1 MIMTKI
7 RHAWLLLVSLL
18 IGFIAFWQMIMRVDS
33 TFPSRYAIGLA
44 VIAALAVVL
53 AVLLGFQLPRSAQ
66 AILPCIVLLSAIGI
80 TMITRIDAAQIQN
93 GRESDTGMRQI
104 IWVGIALV
112 LCAAVVLIVRDYRQL
127 RRFSYTS
134 MIIGIVLLL
143 SPMIPG
149 LGTEINGARIWIHI
163 GSNSVQPAEFAK
175 LFLAIFFA
183 AYLFDHRDT
192 LAVGGP
198 KFLGIRWPRIKDL
211 GPILVVWAISL
222 GVLVVQHDLGTSL
235 LFFAMFVGMLFV
247 ATGRKSW
254 ILIGG
259 VFFALGVFVAAQIF
273 SNFANRVQIW
283 LRPFDQALYTKEY
296 GGSYQ
301 VVQGLFGMAT
311 GGLGGTGLGRG
322 HPAITPFA
330 NSDFIYAS
338 LGEELGLV
346 GLIVI
351 LVLYLII
358 IGAGFMTAMK
368 IKDGFGKLLVS
379 GLVFSMAFQVFV
391 VVGGITLVIPLT
403 GLTLPYIAAGGSS
416 LIANWLL
423 ATLVL
428 IISNAANRVDSDDA
442 MTDTTFRV
450 EAVKALQRKE
460 RTQR

>member
-1 MIMTKI
+1 MIIAKI
-7 RHAWLLLVSLL
+7 RHAWLLIVSLL
-18 IGFIAFWQMIMRVDS
+18 IGFVAFWQMTMRVDGVM
-33 TFPSRYAIGLA
+33 PSRYSIALGI
-44 VIAALAVVL
+44 VAALSVVL
-53 AVLLGFQLPRSAQ
+53 AILLSYRLPYSAQ

-80 TMITRIDAAQIQN
+80 TMITRIDLAQINN
-93 GRESDTGMRQI
+93 GVRSDVGMRQI
-104 IWVGIALV
+104 MWVGIALV
-112 LCAAVVLIVRDYRQL
+112 LCAVIVLILRDYRQL
-127 RRFSYTS
+127 RRLSYTS
-134 MIIGIVLLL
+134 MVIGLVLLL

-149 LGTEINGARIWIHI
+149 LGREINGARIWIHF
-163 GSNSVQPAEFAK
+163 GSYSLQPAEFAK

-183 AYLFDHRDT
+183 SYLFDHRDT

-198 KFLGIRWPRIKDL
+198 KILGIRFPRFRDF

-222 GVLVVQHDLGTSL
+222 GVLILQHDLGTSL
-235 LFFAMFVGMLFV
+235 LFFAMFVAMLYV
-247 ATGRKSW
+247 ATGRMSW
-254 ILIGG
+254 ILIGAA
-259 VFFALGVFVAAQIF
+259 FFAVGVVVAARLF

-283 LRPFDQALYTKEY
+283 LNPMDQAIYTKTY

-311 GGLGGTGLGRG
+311 GGLMGTGLGHG
-322 HPAITPFA
+322 HPSITPFA

-338 LGEELGLV
+338 LGEEIGLT

-358 IGAGFMTAMK
+358 IGAGFITAMK

-416 LIANWLL
+416 LIANWVL
-423 ATLVL
+423 AILVL
-428 IISNAANRVDSDDA
+428 IISNSANRVEADDD
-442 MTDTTFRV
+442 MSDTTFQI
-450 EAVKALQRKE
+450 EAVKALKRKE
-460 RTQR
+460 QQAQ